1 MTRRSVVVG
10 IDKGTSS
17 LKTIAVDLATGAL
30 VAERGAKTPCS
41 YPSPGRHE
49 ENPEDTWRSVAST
62 IRCVVGDLGPDTV
75 IEGVGVTAH
84 MGGLWT
90 LGGDGRPVGNAICW
104 PDARATGILDEVG
117 DRGELDAL
125 FDISGNA
132 LIPGTP
138 YPLLAWVKRHEPARY
153 ADIAHFFMA
162 KDYINYRLTGIVA
175 TEESDL
181 SFAPCDF
188 RGRRKAEA
196 FFTAFGIEEMSARL
210 PDVGVSEALL
220 GTVTDVAAAETG
232 LPVGTPVCAGTGDA
246 TANMI
251 GIGAAHDGQAVT
263 TIGTSLMNGTS
274 TDHPLLEPRGV
285 GFAFLM
291 PENRWQRQITNSGGG
306 TMCLD
311 WVINTFCPVEVE
323 RIAAGETTLG
333 HVVREFAQ
341 DTEPGA
347 RGLVFHPY
355 LNTAGATAPFLDV
368 NARGSFVG
376 LRRDTTPAEM
386 VRAVMEG
393 TALSVRDCYA
403 AMPVRIDEIRLTG
416 GGARSVEW
424 SQIIADVLQKTI
436 VAPDVPESGAL
447 GAAMLAAIATGQYTD
462 LDAAA
467 AQMVREG
474 RVHEPDTTTA
484 EVYDA
489 AFSTY
494 RAVLTPLRDVWAA
507 VADGTDHRTPA

>member
-1 MTRRSVVVG
+1 MSRSVVIGV
-10 IDKGTSS
+10 DKGTSS
-17 LKTIAVDLATGAL
+17 LKTIAVDLATGEL
-30 VAERGAKTPCS
+30 VAECGARTPS
-41 YPSPGRHE
+41 FYPTAGRHE
-49 ENPEDTWRSVAST
+49 EDPETTWATVAST
-62 IRCVVGDLGPDTV
+62 IKAVVGALDPRTS
-75 IEGVGVTAH
+75 IAAIGVTGH
-84 MGGLWT
+84 MGGLWA
-90 LGGDGRPVGNAICW
+90 LGADGEPVGRAICW
-104 PDARATGILDEVG
+104 PDARATAVLDEVG
-117 DRGELDAL
+117 DRGLLDAL

-138 YPLLAWVKRHEPARY
+138 YPLLAWLKRAEPERY
-153 ADIAHFFMA
+153 HGIRHFFMA
-162 KDYINYRLTGIVA
+162 KDYVNYRLTGVVA

-188 RGRRKAEA
+188 RGRRKSEE
-196 FFTAFGIEEMSARL
+196 FFAAFGIEEMSARL
-210 PDVGVSEALL
+210 PEVGVSDGLL
-220 GTVTDVAAAETG
+220 GTVTAEAAAETG

-274 TDHPLLEPRGV
+274 TDHPLLEPAGV
-285 GFAFLM
+285 GFGFLM

-306 TMCLD
+306 TLCLD
-311 WVINTFCPVEVE
+311 WVINTFCPAEVD
-323 RIAAGETTLG
+323 RIARGATTLG
-333 HVVREFAQ
+333 EVVRGFAAAA
-341 DTEPGA
+341 EPGC

-368 NARGSFVG
+368 NARGSFVD
-376 LRRDTTPAEM
+376 LRGDTTPAEL

-403 AMPVRIDEIRLTG
+403 AMPVQIDEIRLTG

-447 GAAMLAAIATGQYTD
+447 GAAMLAAVATGQYTD
-462 LDAAA
+462 LDTVTARL
-467 AQMVREG
+467 VRPG
-474 RVHEPDTTTA
+474 RVHEPDPATGA
-484 EVYDA
+484 LYDD
-489 AFSTY
+489 AFAVY
-494 RAVLTPLRDVWAA
+494 RAVLEPLREVWAA
-507 VADGTDHRTPA
+507 TADTDHLSPA

>member
-1 MTRRSVVVG
+1 MSRRSVVIG

-17 LKTIAVDLATGAL
+17 LKSIAVDLATGEL
-30 VAERGAKTPCS
+30 VADCGARTPCS
-41 YPSPGRHE
+41 YPGAGRHE
-49 ENPEDTWRSVAST
+49 EDPETTWQAVAGT
-62 IRCVVGDLGPDTV
+62 LRTVVSALGPETT
-75 IEGVGVTAH
+75 IAAVGVTGH

-90 LGGDGRPVGNAICW
+90 LDEAGDPVGPAICW
-104 PDARATGILDEVG
+104 PDARATAILDEVG

-125 FDISGNA
+125 FELSGNA

-138 YPLLAWVKRHEPARY
+138 YPLLAWVKRHDPGRY
-153 ADIAHFFMA
+153 RRIRHFFMA
-162 KDYINYRLTGIVA
+162 KDYVNFRLTGVIA

-188 RGRRKAEA
+188 RGRRRSEA
-196 FFTAFGIEEMSARL
+196 FFTAFGIEEMSDRL
-210 PDVGVSEALL
+210 PVVGVSDGLL
-220 GTVTDVAAAETG
+220 GTVTAAAAAETG

-274 TDHPLLEPRGV
+274 TDHPVLQPAGV
-285 GFAFLM
+285 GFGFLM

-306 TMCLD
+306 TLCLD
-311 WVINTFCPVEVE
+311 WVIATFCPTEVE
-323 RIAAGETTLG
+323 QIATGATTLG
-333 HVVREFAQ
+333 AVVADFARAA
-341 DTEPGA
+341 EPGC
-347 RGLVFHPY
+347 RGLIFHPY

-403 AMPVRIDEIRLTG
+403 AMPVQIDEIRLTG

-424 SQIIADVLQKTI
+424 SQIVADVLQKTI

-447 GAAMLAAIATGQYTD
+447 GAAMLAAVATGHFPD
-462 LDAAA
+462 LDSATAR
-467 AQMVREG
+467 MVRAG
-474 RVHEPDTTTA
+474 RMHEPDPTA
-484 EVYDA
+484 AAIYDQ
-489 AFSTY
+489 AFNTY
-494 RAVLTPLRDVWAA
+494 RAVLDPLREVWAA
-507 VADGTDHRTPA
+507 SARAVDALASA

>member
-30 VAERGAKTPCS
+30 VAECGAKTPCS

-181 SFAPCDF
+181 SF
-188 RGRRKAEA
+188 
-196 FFTAFGIEEMSARL
+196 
-210 PDVGVSEALL
+210 
-220 GTVTDVAAAETG
+220 
-232 LPVGTPVCAGTGDA
+232 
-246 TANMI
+246 
-251 GIGAAHDGQAVT
+251 
-263 TIGTSLMNGTS
+263 
-274 TDHPLLEPRGV
+274 
-285 GFAFLM
+285 
-291 PENRWQRQITNSGGG
+291 
-306 TMCLD
+306 
-311 WVINTFCPVEVE
+311 
-323 RIAAGETTLG
+323 
-333 HVVREFAQ
+333 
-341 DTEPGA
+341 
-347 RGLVFHPY
+347 
-355 LNTAGATAPFLDV
+355 
-368 NARGSFVG
+368 
-376 LRRDTTPAEM
+376 
-386 VRAVMEG
+386 
-393 TALSVRDCYA
+393 
-403 AMPVRIDEIRLTG
+403 
-416 GGARSVEW
+416 
-424 SQIIADVLQKTI
+424 
-436 VAPDVPESGAL
+436 
-447 GAAMLAAIATGQYTD
+447 
-462 LDAAA
+462 
-467 AQMVREG
+467 
-474 RVHEPDTTTA
+474 
-484 EVYDA
+484 
-489 AFSTY
+489 
-494 RAVLTPLRDVWAA
+494 
-507 VADGTDHRTPA
+507 